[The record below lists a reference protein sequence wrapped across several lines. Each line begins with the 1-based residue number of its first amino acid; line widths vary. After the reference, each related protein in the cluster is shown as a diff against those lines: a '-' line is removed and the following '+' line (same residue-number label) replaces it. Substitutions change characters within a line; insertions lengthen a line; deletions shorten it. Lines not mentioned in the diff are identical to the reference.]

1 MGYQVNVQTNY
12 KRAVYRE
19 KITKVI
25 QQKKNVEIIKKS
37 CLHTKGKT
45 NLNWKIYHRE

>member
-12 KRAVYRE
+12 KRAVYKE

-25 QQKKNVEIIKKS
+25 QQQKKCRN
-37 CLHTKGKT
+37 
-45 NLNWKIYHRE
+45 N